1 MQTRNLA
8 VSAAVLAFAAL
19 GAAAAPAFAQ
29 EVEIKD
35 AVARVVVI
43 VEDRA
48 DVAVSVEAGRADL
61 PALRVRREGDETIV
75 DGGLSER
82 RFMVRR
88 SLIRDCRS
96 GPPGGTQPGQGA
108 SVDVRGV
115 GRVNLADAPL
125 IIIRAPRAVKVAAG
139 GGVYGTVGQGAR
151 EVDLSIGGCG
161 DWTVPNVSGDVRVNI
176 GGSGSALLGNTR
188 ELEINIGGSGEVR
201 AGTTGDFDINIGGS
215 GDVILASATGG
226 RGEVNIG
233 GSGDVAVR
241 GGRLTDLGVNIAGS
255 GDVAFDGTVGDLDVN
270 IVGGGDVRVAEVT
283 GQTSRSIMGSGEVTV
298 GR

>member
-8 VSAAVLAFAAL
+8 VSAAVLAVAAF
-19 GAAAAPAFAQ
+19 GALAAPAVAQ

-43 VEDRA
+43 VEDRT

-61 PALRVRREGDETIV
+61 PALRVRRDGDATIV
-75 DGGLSER
+75 EGGLSDR
-82 RFMVRR
+82 RFMVRNSR
-88 SLIRDCRS
+88 IRDCRS
-96 GPPGGTQPGQGA
+96 GPAGASQPGQGA

-139 GGVYGTVGQGAR
+139 SGVYGTVGQGAR

-161 DWTVPNVSGDVRVNI
+161 DWTVPNVTGDVRINI
-176 GGSGSALLGNTR
+176 GGSGSALIGNTR

-201 AGTTGDFDINIGGS
+201 AGTTGGFDVNIGGS
-215 GDVILASATGG
+215 GDVVLAGATGG
-226 RGEVNIG
+226 RGAVNIG

-241 GGRLTDLGVNIAGS
+241 AGRLADLEVNIAGS
-255 GDVAFDGTVGDLDVN
+255 GDVAFDGTVGDLDVS
-270 IVGGGDVRVAEVT
+270 IMGGGDVRVAEVT
-283 GQTSRSIMGSGEVTV
+283 GRTERNIMGSGEVTV